1 MADPVSWFLIER
13 GWAVVGRDGAELG
26 TVAETVG
33 DAGKD
38 IFNGLTVSSGLLRRP
53 KYVPS
58 ELVTRITEGRVELDL
73 DQDGFDGLGDYDE
86 PPPSEEV
93 RADTTTL

>member
-1 MADPVSWFLIER
+1 MADPVSWLLIER
-13 GWAVVGRDGAELG
+13 GWNVAGRDGSELG
-26 TVAETVG
+26 SIAETVG

-58 ELVTRITEGRVELDL
+58 ELVAQIVEGRVELDL
-73 DQDGFDGLGDYDE
+73 DQDGFDALGDYDE
-86 PPPSEEV
+86 PPPSEEI
-93 RADTTTL
+93 RADTTDL